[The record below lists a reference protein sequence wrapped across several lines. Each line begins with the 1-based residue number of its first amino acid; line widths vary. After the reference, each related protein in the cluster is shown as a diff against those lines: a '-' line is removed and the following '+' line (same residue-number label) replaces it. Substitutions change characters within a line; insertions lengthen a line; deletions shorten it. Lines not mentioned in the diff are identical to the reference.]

1 MMRAPSTSAHLTSS
15 SPTRPPTRPAPPCS
29 TPCIYKMP
37 TSLKKLFSFGKKLPN
52 TCPAVQNSTTI
63 TTMSAKRPPRSMVVC
78 SIVLLTA
85 IYPISTASRIAQPPN
100 TPRSTLCTI
109 SHTLP
114 PGMSTKHA
122 VKIAAPNQRIASVWL
137 RWRSCSTLDALCF
150 EDVLFPFAEDAR
162 DFVLDLEPELRVF
175 LAADD
180 FAPLL
185 ALEAL
190 PFAVLC
196 FLPAKI
202 NLRIINHRIKAACR

>member
-1 MMRAPSTSAHLTSS
+1 
-15 SPTRPPTRPAPPCS
+15 
-29 TPCIYKMP
+29 MP

-122 VKIAAPNQRIASVWL
+122 VKMAAPNQRIASVWL
-137 RWRSCSTLDALCF
+137 RWRSCSTLGALCF

-180 FAPLL
+180 FAPLF

-190 PFAVLC
+190 PFAVLR

-202 NLRIINHRIKAACR
+202 NLRIIDHRIKAACR

>member
-1 MMRAPSTSAHLTSS
+1 
-15 SPTRPPTRPAPPCS
+15 
-29 TPCIYKMP
+29 
-37 TSLKKLFSFGKKLPN
+37 
-52 TCPAVQNSTTI
+52 
-63 TTMSAKRPPRSMVVC
+63 
-78 SIVLLTA
+78 
-85 IYPISTASRIAQPPN
+85 
-100 TPRSTLCTI
+100 
-109 SHTLP
+109 
-114 PGMSTKHA
+114 MSTKHA